1 MPIQVIPRRNNNTA
15 ITQPST
21 NAVLIQWLACPRL
34 IQMPPKNKQ
43 CKENRRNSI
52 FLEKKKFPSWFLLPE
67 PLLSSYLGSPCFH
80 CCFLFS
86 VSFNASLGS
95 YSDGHSEEQFFF
107 FCYSDALSPFVS
119 QLFFSLTPESPPSL

>member
-34 IQMPPKNKQ
+34 IQTPPKNKQ

-52 FLEKKKFPSWFLLPE
+52 FLEKKNFQVGF
-67 PLLSSYLGSPCFH
+67 YCQ
-80 CCFLFS
+80 
-86 VSFNASLGS
+86 SL
-95 YSDGHSEEQFFF
+95 YS
-107 FCYSDALSPFVS
+107 ALIWVHRVFTV
-119 QLFFSLTPESPPSL
+119 FFSSPSHLMPPLAPIQTGTVRSSFSSFVTVMLSLLLCLSCFFL